1 MKHVSTF
8 SLGKMLD
15 SILNQIGHQIPLD
28 RYRVMRD
35 YRERDVEIGGDMD
48 QLRQVFTNLIING
61 LQAMPEGGELVVST
75 DPDQT
80 EQQVKVTV
88 RDNGCGIEDKDK
100 ERLFSPFF
108 STKDHGTGLGLA
120 VSYGIVRDHGGD
132 IRFESR
138 VGVGTTF
145 MVLLPLR

>member
-1 MKHVSTF
+1 
-8 SLGKMLD
+8 
-15 SILNQIGHQIPLD
+15 
-28 RYRVMRD
+28 
-35 YRERDVEIGGDMD
+35 VEIGGDMD

-61 LQAMPEGGELVVST
+61 LQAMPEGGDLLVSAES
-75 DPDQT
+75 DQI
-80 EQQVKVTV
+80 EQQVTVTV
-88 RDNGCGIEDKDK
+88 RDNGCGILDKDK

-138 VGVGTTF
+138 VGEGSTF
-145 MVLLPLR
+145 MVLLPFRQEAGERAA

>member
-1 MKHVSTF
+1 M
-8 SLGKMLD
+8 
-15 SILNQIGHQIPLD
+15 Q
-28 RYRVMRD
+28 D
-35 YRERDVEIGGDMD
+35 YRERDVEIGGDRD
-48 QLRQVFTNLIING
+48 QVRQVFTNLIING

-80 EQQVKVTV
+80 EQRVKVTV
-88 RDNGCGIEDKDK
+88 RDNGRGIQDKDK

-108 STKDHGTGLGLA
+108 STKAHGTGLGLA

-138 VGVGTTF
+138 AGEGATF
-145 MVLLPLR
+145 MVLLPLRQEGGERAA

>member
-1 MKHVSTF
+1 
-8 SLGKMLD
+8 
-15 SILNQIGHQIPLD
+15 
-28 RYRVMRD
+28 MRD

-61 LQAMPEGGELVVST
+61 LQAMPDGGELMVST
-75 DPDQT
+75 ELDQT
-80 EQQVKVTV
+80 EQQVIVTV
-88 RDNGCGIEDKDK
+88 RDNGCGIQDKDK

-120 VSYGIVRDHGGD
+120 LSYGIVKDHGGD

-138 VGVGTTF
+138 VGEGATF
-145 MVLLPLR
+145 MVLLPLRQEVGERAT